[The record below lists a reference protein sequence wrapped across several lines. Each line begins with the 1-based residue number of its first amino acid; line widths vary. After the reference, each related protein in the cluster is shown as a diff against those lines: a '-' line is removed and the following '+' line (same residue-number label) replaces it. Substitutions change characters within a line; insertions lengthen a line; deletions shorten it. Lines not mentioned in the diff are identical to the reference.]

1 MGKPSNNK
9 TYLRRQ
15 PNIYSKLKRNRS
27 SKALSKPKLKLKRI
41 YLTFFGKA
49 IRVCGADQIGVALT
63 SIKGAAVRL
72 VEDLAPSTIARG

>member
-15 PNIYSKLKRNRS
+15 PNIFSKLKRNRS
-27 SKALSKPKLKLKRI
+27 SKALSKLKLKRI

-49 IRVCGADQIGVALT
+49 IRVCGTDQIGVALT
-63 SIKGAAVRL
+63 SIKHAAVRL